1 MIIDL
6 FRDEIYKHFDKEYPR
21 EGCGILCV
29 KKGKPEWIPCTNV
42 AKDDEDFV
50 IDSTEYLKLKR
61 TSNIIGIIHSHPDAE
76 PTPSKADIDLCNALG
91 IPYYIFSF
99 PAMEMEVLQPV
110 KNTVDLYGRDYEFG
124 VTDCFEAARDY
135 LISQGIEVAP
145 RAAFEDDWW
154 EKELDY
160 FTDEMFQEWGFK
172 PVEVSQIKKN
182 DVLVFNVGAAIGTH
196 CGVYTGGDTFFH
208 HAVNRLSC
216 KENLYPFW
224 IKNLLRAYR
233 YDA

>member
-6 FRDEIYKHFDKEYPR
+6 FLDEIYDHFYEEYPR

-29 KKGKPEWIPCTNV
+29 KKGKPYWVPCTNV
-42 AKDDEDFV
+42 AEDDEDFV
-50 IDSTEYLKLKR
+50 IDSTEYLKVRR
-61 TSNIIGIIHSHPDAE
+61 TSNIIGIVHSHPDADA
-76 PTPSKADIDLCNALG
+76 TPSEGDIKYCNALG

-99 PAMEMEVLQPV
+99 PDMNLEVLKPE
-110 KNTVDLYGRDYEFG
+110 KNTTELYGREYEFG

-135 LISQGIEVAP
+135 LAKQGIEIAP

-154 EKELDY
+154 EKSLDY
-160 FTDEMFQEWGFK
+160 FNDEMMKEWGFS
-172 PVEVSQIKKN
+172 PVPISDVKNN
-182 DVLVFNVGAAIGTH
+182 DVLVFNIGAAVGTH
-196 CGVYTGGDTFFH
+196 CGIYTGGDNFFH

-216 KENLYPFW
+216 IENLYPFW
-224 IKNLLRAYR
+224 IKNLQRVYR